1 MGQLRL
7 QGGPSIIEG
16 RLEVCIDNVWGTV
29 CEDMFQESSAQVVCR
44 QLGFSTANDTIFI
57 FGDSGII
64 SPIWLDNVQCVG
76 NETKLIDCPS
86 NEVGVNNCSHRNDI
100 GLRCGKKII
109 TYFFSRE
116 YNKLNHPFMKEQIC
130 CLPLP
135 PLLIPDIT

>member
-1 MGQLRL
+1 
-7 QGGPSIIEG
+7 
-16 RLEVCIDNVWGTV
+16 
-29 CEDMFQESSAQVVCR
+29 MFQESSAQVVCR

-86 NEVGVNNCSHRNDI
+86 NEVGVNNCSRRNDI

-109 TYFFSRE
+109 TYF
-116 YNKLNHPFMKEQIC
+116 LQGVAV
-130 CLPLP
+130 
-135 PLLIPDIT
+135 LIDMDKSFIYERTPTSSPDIT